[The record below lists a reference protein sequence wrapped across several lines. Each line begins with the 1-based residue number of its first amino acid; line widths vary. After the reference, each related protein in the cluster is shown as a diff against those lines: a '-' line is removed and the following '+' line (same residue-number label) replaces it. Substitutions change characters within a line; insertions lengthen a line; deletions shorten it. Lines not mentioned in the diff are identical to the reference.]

1 MKYNSTGEVERYK
14 ARLVAKRYSLLERL
28 DYKETFSLVANM
40 ITVRS
45 VVASAAASG
54 WYIFQIGIHNVFIQG
69 DLLEEVFI
77 HITYG
82 FSSQMEFK

>member
-1 MKYNSTGEVERYK
+1 
-14 ARLVAKRYSLLERL
+14 
-28 DYKETFSLVANM
+28 M